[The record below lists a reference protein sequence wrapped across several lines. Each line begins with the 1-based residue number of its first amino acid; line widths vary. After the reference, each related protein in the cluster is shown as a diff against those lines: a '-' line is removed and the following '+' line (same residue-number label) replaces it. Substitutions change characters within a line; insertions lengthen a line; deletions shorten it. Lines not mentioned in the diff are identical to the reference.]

1 MAAALWTRVTGRNG
15 GGSNLLADLK
25 RATDSKLME
34 IPDEIL
40 APIAEASSTEDGRQ
54 ELMRH
59 LQQCLAEP
67 SGAKWLRVHAGLTI
81 VEDLLKRGSMAL
93 FAETAE
99 GHHFDLVQRLS
110 FLEFFEHTADR
121 RAQHVIRTK
130 AKPLRGQVMERL
142 QEAAVAVE
150 ALPRKDNESTGSPG
164 AVSIA
169 SVSTAASQSKSG
181 YSAFDFHPKVKG
193 PPVVISGMVS
203 VGHNDDTTSESS
215 GGEAGSAHT
224 KNRKQK
230 RRSARERNQ
239 KKSGDSSDSD
249 GGAPAGRSSPAAV
262 PVVPVVAS
270 VALMAAA
277 APMRNLLDL

>member
-34 IPDEIL
+34 IPEEIL
-40 APIAEASSTEDGRQ
+40 APIAEASSTEEGRQ

-67 SGAKWLRVHAGLTI
+67 SGAKWLRVHAGLAI

-169 SVSTAASQSKSG
+169 SVSTAASKSG
-181 YSAFDFHPKVKG
+181 YSAFDFNPKVKG

-224 KNRKQK
+224 KNRKQTRK
-230 RRSARERNQ
+230 SARERNQ

-262 PVVPVVAS
+262 PAVPV
-270 VALMAAA
+270 AA
-277 APMRNLLDL
+277 APMRDLLDL

>member
-15 GGSNLLADLK
+15 GGSTLLADLK

-34 IPDEIL
+34 IPEEIL
-40 APIAEASSTEDGRQ
+40 APIAEASSTEEGRQ

-67 SGAKWLRVHAGLTI
+67 SGAKWLRVHAGLAI

-169 SVSTAASQSKSG
+169 SVSTAASKSG
-181 YSAFDFHPKVKG
+181 YSAFDFNPKVKG

-224 KNRKQK
+224 KNRKQTRK
-230 RRSARERNQ
+230 SARERNQ

-262 PVVPVVAS
+262 PAVPV
-270 VALMAAA
+270 AA
-277 APMRNLLDL
+277 APMRDLLDL